1 MRYVA
6 VAVLV
11 LLAFLPGLKL
21 PSLPDVVPS
30 TPNDTLVWK
39 ALLNGMADYVEA
51 DGKTSKPLIAT
62 MSDVQ
67 QYRDAVL
74 KAPIRAISGGDVVAS
89 KISPKLAAITEYD
102 LSASDARGRVVKA
115 FRDAAGEL

>member
-11 LLAFLPGLKL
+11 LLAFLPSINVPGLPVDNK
-21 PSLPDVVPS
+21 
-30 TPNDTLVWK
+30 PNDTLVWK
-39 ALLNGMADYVEA
+39 ALLNGMADYIEA
-51 DGKTSKPLIAT
+51 DGRVSKPLIAT

-74 KAPIRAISGGDVVAS
+74 KAPIRSIGGGDAVAA
-89 KISPKLAAITEYD
+89 KISPKLSAITEFD
-102 LSASDARGRVVKA
+102 LSANDARGRVVKA
-115 FRDAAGEL
+115 LRDAAGEL

>member
-1 MRYVA
+1 MVRYIA
-6 VAVLV
+6 VVVLV
-11 LLAFLPGLKL
+11 VLAFLPSIEVPGLPVDNK
-21 PSLPDVVPS
+21 
-30 TPNDTLVWK
+30 PNDTLVWK
-39 ALLNGMADYVEA
+39 ALLNGMADYIEA
-51 DGKTSKPLIAT
+51 DGRVSKPLIAT

-74 KAPIRAISGGDVVAS
+74 KAPIRAIGGGDAVAA
-89 KISPKLAAITEYD
+89 KISPKLAAITEFD